1 MGSLLAN
8 PQSAVK
14 RLCDSEADASKILT
28 NRDQAFTL
36 DSNHGIQLVFEGW
49 RIFDRHSDYH
59 SPLGCKNL
67 NFSKTISKIWI
78 WRKTSYT
85 PRTE

>member
-14 RLCDSEADASKILT
+14 KPCGSEADASEILT

-36 DSNHGIQLVFEGW
+36 DSNQGIQLVFEGW
-49 RIFDRHSDYH
+49 RIFDQHSDYH

-67 NFSKTISKIWI
+67 NFRKTISKIWI
-78 WRKTSYT
+78 WRKNFLYSKN
-85 PRTE
+85 